1 MLSHFYSVYFL
12 QNQFFMRYFLF
23 LSLLVFSFSSCVTK
37 KKYLQSLSDKTQVE
51 AHYLDSIAGLQDDLT
66 VRGDTISALR
76 LNLAERIG
84 ENNILE
90 KLRHELQGQIDE
102 LELDIE
108 LRSNRSASSSQ
119 STKKKLAEKDN
130 KIKNLKA
137 QLVSVETAI
146 KKYQNRVLAFIGD
159 VNMDFQGYDDKLLS
173 VNTKGNTGV
182 LKISANSL
190 LFKRVAS
197 TSLNDRG
204 KSVIQKISN
213 IIKKYPDLEVYVVG
227 HTDTKPPAKT
237 YKDNW
242 YFSTLRAVTVVR
254 EMTQNN
260 GVNNNQV
267 FPVGKAEFSPI
278 ASNETAEGRAEN
290 QRIEI
295 IVKPL
300 NKNMVKEVLKIV
312 SGVR

>member
-1 MLSHFYSVYFL
+1 
-12 QNQFFMRYFLF
+12 MRFFLF
-23 LSLLVFSFSSCVTK
+23 LSLFLLSLSSCVTK

-51 AHYLDSIAGLQDDLT
+51 AYYLDSIAGLQNNLAI
-66 VRGDTISALR
+66 RRDTISALR
-76 LNLAERIG
+76 LNLAERNG

-108 LRSNRSASSSQ
+108 LRSNRSVSSSQ
-119 STKKKLAEKDN
+119 STKKKLAAKD
-130 KIKNLKA
+130 KEISSLKA
-137 QLVSVETAI
+137 QLLSVETAI
-146 KKYQNRVLAFIGD
+146 RKYQNRVLAFIGD
-159 VNMDFQGYDDKLLS
+159 VNMDFQGYDDKILS

-190 LFKRVAS
+190 LYKRPSS
-197 TSLNDRG
+197 TSLSDRG
-204 KSVIQKISN
+204 KSVIQKLSN

-227 HTDTKPPAKT
+227 HTDTKAPSKT

-242 YFSTLRAVTVVR
+242 YFSTLRAVTIVR

-260 GVNNNQV
+260 DVNNNQV
-267 FPVGKAEFSPI
+267 FPVGKAEFSPV
-278 ASNETAEGRAEN
+278 ASNETAEGRAQN